1 MAPLD
6 GILVADFS
14 RVLAGPF
21 ATMLLGDLGA
31 DVVKVERPGTGDD
44 TRAWGPPWRDERS
57 GGEGSARDRFS
68 TYYLGL
74 NRNKRSVALDLADE
88 GDRALARRLAARAD
102 VLVESFRPGLMA
114 RWELDADSVRAAGNP
129 RLVSCSVTAF
139 GTGEAARGLPG
150 YDFLLQAMGGLMHV
164 TGEPDGPPLKVGAAV
179 VDLVCGLL
187 AANGIQAALLER
199 ERTGA
204 GRHVEVSLMDSAL
217 TTLLNQGSAWVSGG
231 VAPSRRGNRHPSIVP
246 YETYDAAD
254 RPFAVAVGNDRLF
267 ARLCEAVGLGE
278 LAGDERFATNAARV
292 EHADALAGR
301 LNEVF
306 AGEPADHWIGVLRA
320 ASVPVRPINGVDEAF
335 ALADELGLEPVEEH
349 GGLPLIRPPL
359 RVDGER
365 PPIRRQPP
373 ALDEHGDAI
382 RAWLAS
388 E

>member
-44 TRAWGPPWRDERS
+44 TRAWGPPWRD
-57 GGEGSARDRFS
+57 DVS

-74 NRNKRSVALDLADE
+74 NRNKRSVVLDLADE
-88 GDRALARRLAARAD
+88 GDRALARTLAERAD

-114 RWELDADSVRAAGNP
+114 SWELDGDSLRAAGNP
-129 RLVSCSVTAF
+129 GLVSCSVTAF
-139 GTGEAARGLPG
+139 GSGDAGRGLPG

-187 AANGIQAALLER
+187 AVAGIQAALLER
-199 ERTGA
+199 ERTGR

-217 TTLLNQGSAWVSGG
+217 TALLNQGSAWVSGG

-254 RPFAVAVGNDRLF
+254 RPFALAVGNDRLF
-267 ARLCEAVGLGE
+267 ARLCAAVGLDE
-278 LAGDERFATNAARV
+278 LAGDDRFATNEARV
-292 EHADALAGR
+292 AHADELADELNAVFGR
-301 LNEVF
+301 
-306 AGEPADHWIGVLRA
+306 EPAEHWLEVLRG
-320 ASVPVRPINGVDEAF
+320 ASVPVGPINGVDEAF
-335 ALADELGLEPVEEH
+335 ALAAELGMEPTTDEH

-365 PPIRRQPP
+365 PRVRRPPP
-373 ALDEHGDAI
+373 ALDEHGEEI

-388 E
+388 G